1 MDASHWLAQANDIFN
16 RLDMTWGFEDFGIC
30 PHFYCSFPPVSVHA
44 IDYWLELSV
53 PTDNSPPGY
62 LFLCPLAELQA
73 EDPTCFRVPDRP
85 AYWSLDPSGIDRLSV
100 EAAENL
106 GFPAIELQI
115 KVSGKSWDASVYGG
129 IRQFHQYK
137 GFDTYSQQVPLEMG
151 YPPVWVP
158 CDWDTV
164 LAHRAHIELCVC

>member
-1 MDASHWLAQANDIFN
+1 
-16 RLDMTWGFEDFGIC
+16 
-30 PHFYCSFPPVSVHA
+30 
-44 IDYWLELSV
+44 
-53 PTDNSPPGY
+53 
-62 LFLCPLAELQA
+62 LAELQA

-137 GFDTYSQQVPLEMG
+137 GFDTYSQQVALEMG
-151 YPPVWVP
+151 YPPVQVP

-164 LAHRAHIELCVC
+164 LAHRAHIELVYANSSHGLTVQQSDNGDCYWDSDGVSCTKDVSESAVEKFGVQWIVKL

>member
-1 MDASHWLAQANDIFN
+1 
-16 RLDMTWGFEDFGIC
+16 
-30 PHFYCSFPPVSVHA
+30 
-44 IDYWLELSV
+44 
-53 PTDNSPPGY
+53 TDNSPPGY

-85 AYWSLDPSGIDRLSV
+85 AYWSLDQSGIDRLSV

-106 GFPAIELQI
+106 GFPVI
-115 KVSGKSWDASVYGG
+115 KLKVVVFGKSWDASVYGG
-129 IRQFHQYK
+129 IRQFHQHK
-137 GFDTYSQQVPLEMG
+137 GFDTYSQQVALEMG
-151 YPPVWVP
+151 YSPVQVP